1 MKRLGT
7 MAAAALVMIGMA
19 NCQRGP
25 ATMPTKKVPAGEVH
39 LAFTRK
45 VKGPLDL
52 SIDGVRIPVEQK
64 RSAGKTLVVTG
75 LKPGKHR
82 FFLNSASDAFGPDQA
97 EVELK
102 EGTGTYLMLFSQSFK
117 ATLYGSREALPAAE
131 GLPGVKAR
139 LEK

>member
-1 MKRLGT
+1 MKRMGIV
-7 MAAAALVMIGMA
+7 AASALVLIGLA

-25 ATMPTKKVPAGEVH
+25 VTMPTKKVPAGEVH
-39 LAFTRK
+39 LEFTRK

-52 SIDGVRIPVEQK
+52 SIDGVRVPVQQAK
-64 RSAGKTLVVTG
+64 STGKTLIVTG

-82 FFLNSASDAFGPDQA
+82 FFLNSPMDAFGPDQA
-97 EVELK
+97 EIELK
-102 EGTGTYLMLFSQSFK
+102 EGPGTYMMLFAQTFQ
-117 ATLYGSREALPAAE
+117 ATLYGTREALPAAE